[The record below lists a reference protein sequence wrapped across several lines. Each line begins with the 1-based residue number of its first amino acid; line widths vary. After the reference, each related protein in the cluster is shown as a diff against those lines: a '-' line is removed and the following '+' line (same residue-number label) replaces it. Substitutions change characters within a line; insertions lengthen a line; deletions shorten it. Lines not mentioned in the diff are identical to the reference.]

1 MLNELHQDHPGI
13 SRMKAIARSHIW
25 WPGVDSDI
33 ETLVKSC
40 EPCLSVNLSAPK
52 SSLNPWL
59 WPAKPWVRIHV
70 DFAGPLYGKTY
81 FIIVDA
87 HSKWPEVF
95 KNDLKHYFK
104 DN

>member
-13 SRMKAIARSHIW
+13 IRMKAIARSHIW

-33 ETLVKSC
+33 ETIPLK
-40 EPCLSVNLSAPK
+40 
-52 SSLNPWL
+52 PWL

-87 HSKWPEVF
+87 HSK
-95 KNDLKHYFK
+95 
-104 DN
+104 